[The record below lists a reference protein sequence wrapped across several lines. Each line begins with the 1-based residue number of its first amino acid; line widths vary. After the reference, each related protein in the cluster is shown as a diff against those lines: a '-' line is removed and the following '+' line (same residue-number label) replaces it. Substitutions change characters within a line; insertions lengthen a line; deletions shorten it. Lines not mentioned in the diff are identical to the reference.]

1 MAATVLRVKRKRGVD
16 PADALLLACKRLRPE
31 QGSEKA
37 EEPAAETGDAQIHNS
52 VFKLA
57 ATVSSQDAPV
67 QKHVREA
74 LSRDRAVQALRPSSG
89 SSKRI
94 LGELRAAKRESRREG
109 RYRVLSSHRA
119 GIATGTPASPGEDG
133 SSTDAQPQSDGAQGS
148 TLAQDRGEFQVFDIV
163 QEEEETDTANPVPS
177 DPETI
182 LCNSVKLIREKLTV
196 SDYGAGVE
204 HRENENQYVYDI
216 YYQETA
222 APGWIQ
228 DILSVRPCCQESELP
243 VPSDPETILCNS
255 VKLIREKL
263 TVSDYGAGV
272 EHRENENQYVYDIY
286 YQETAAP
293 GWIQDIL
300 SVRPCCQE
308 SELVPEEDPQ
318 GQEVYEDED
327 DENDEGNWRNEYPEE
342 EDEDDE
348 KRVWRLASGDCA
360 GFPNPSP
367 SPPD

>member
-1 MAATVLRVKRKRGVD
+1 MAATVLRVKRKRGLD

-37 EEPAAETGDAQIHNS
+37 EEPAAQTGDPQIHSS

-74 LSRDRAVQALRPSSG
+74 LSRDRAIQALRPSSG

-94 LGELRAAKRESRREG
+94 LGELRAAKRESRQEG

-119 GIATGTPASPGEDG
+119 GIAREMPASPGEEG
-133 SSTDAQPQSDGAQGS
+133 SSADAQPQGDGAQGS
-148 TLAQDRGEFQVFDIV
+148 TLALDRGEFQVFDIV

-196 SDYGAGVE
+196 SDYGAGAE
-204 HRENENQYVYDI
+204 HRENESQYVYDI

-222 APGWIQ
+222 TPGWIQ
-228 DILSVRPCCQESELP
+228 DILSVRPCCQE
-243 VPSDPETILCNS
+243 N
-255 VKLIREKL
+255 
-263 TVSDYGAGV
+263 
-272 EHRENENQYVYDIY
+272 
-286 YQETAAP
+286 
-293 GWIQDIL
+293 
-300 SVRPCCQE
+300 
-308 SELVPEEDPQ
+308 ELVPEEDPQ

-342 EDEDDE
+342 EDDDDE
-348 KRVWRLASGDCA
+348 ERGHSDRSEGDSDEYE
-360 GFPNPSP
+360 GVQRYGRRSWDQYQQDVLREFDYQGEMGNFDS
-367 SPPD
+367 D